1 MTDTP
6 AVQRRGPGAGR
17 GAKPPV
23 RRNLVATV
31 ADRLRRAILDGDLK
45 PGDKLPSEV
54 ALTREHA
61 VSRTVIREAIS
72 SLRADGLVEPRHGVG
87 VFVLGGQ
94 APVSAFQ
101 VETARISSIIE
112 MLELRCAIEA
122 EAAALAAARRS
133 PAQEEAV
140 HECYDDLSRLIADG
154 RGTAEADFAFHL
166 AIADATNNPR
176 FREFLEL
183 MGQNVIPRSSLQAGQ
198 QEATPA
204 EYLQQIQ
211 AEHRRIADAIAA
223 RDEEAARHAMRVHL
237 NGSQQ
242 RYRSLIRRS

>member
-1 MTDTP
+1 MTNTP
-6 AVQRRGPGAGR
+6 AVQRRGARAER
-17 GAKPPV
+17 GARPPV

-31 ADRLRRAILDGDLK
+31 ADRLRKSIVDGDLK

-54 ALTREHA
+54 ALTREHS

-87 VFVLGGQ
+87 VFILGGQ
-94 APVSAFQ
+94 APISAFQ
-101 VETARISSIIE
+101 VETSRISSIIE

-133 PAQEEAV
+133 PAQEEAI
-140 HECYDDLSRLIADG
+140 HECFDDLTRLMADG
-154 RGTAEADFAFHL
+154 LATAEADLAFHL

-176 FREFLEL
+176 FREFLEML
-183 MGQNVIPRSSLQAGQ
+183 GQNLIPRASLQIGP

-204 EYLQQIQ
+204 EYLGQIQ

-223 RDEEAARHAMRVHL
+223 GDEEAARHAMRVHL

>member
-1 MTDTP
+1 MDTP
-6 AVQRRGPGAGR
+6 AAQRRGLKGEQGARRPG
-17 GAKPPV
+17 

-31 ADRLRRAILDGDLK
+31 ADRLRASIVDGTLK

-54 ALTREHA
+54 ALTREHS

-87 VFVLGGQ
+87 VFILGGQ

-112 MLELRCAIEA
+112 MLELRGAIEA

-133 PAQEEAV
+133 PAQEEAI
-140 HECYDDLSRLIADG
+140 HECYDDLSGLIAEG
-154 RGTAEADFAFHL
+154 RATAEADFAFHMV
-166 AIADATNNPR
+166 IADATNNPR
-176 FREFLEL
+176 FREFLEML
-183 MGQNVIPRSSLQAGQ
+183 GQNLIPRSLLQSGQ
-198 QEATPA
+198 QEATPP
-204 EYLQQIQ
+204 EYLEQIQ

-242 RYRSLIRRS
+242 RYRSLIRRG